1 MRDLDAL
8 RALLHSEPEIRAGP
22 DEYCV
27 LVADPDDFDEWKDCP
42 PRRGQPFAQDGSEH
56 EFCLLENGTVLLYT
70 PLSEVPYL
78 VVGANLR
85 EFLGLLLHGNGAQV
99 GGLAYDWNETVA
111 ELAVGSVDEDDELTP
126 AEQAVVARLTGI
138 FELSRWT
145 CLPERLREL
154 EALLT
159 VS

>member
-1 MRDLDAL
+1 MRDLDTL
-8 RALLHSEPEIRAGP
+8 RALLHSEPEIRAGL

-85 EFLGLLLHGNGAQV
+85 EFPGCCCTATVRRSG
-99 GGLAYDWNETVA
+99 DWPT
-111 ELAVGSVDEDDELTP
+111 
-126 AEQAVVARLTGI
+126 TGT
-138 FELSRWT
+138 RP
-145 CLPERLREL
+145 LP
-154 EALLT
+154 
-159 VS
+159 S